1 MIFSTGFF
9 CAFSP
14 LVFGF
19 FRIFIT
25 FEVSGLEGFSSFTST
40 AKDSKDGVGE
50 ATASFGVLSSTVF
63 ASVGFIGWARTL
75 PLISGRAGKSMRIV
89 FIIIVEESDQD
100 TKNNQKPILAKSGDE
115 VGLLNEEK
123 ISTIGHRSDPMTA
136 IGYSEAKTDNS
147 KLATGYI
154 QVASNGDMISSV
166 KNDVNGIGY
175 ISLST
180 LDGSGVTGLSYEGVK
195 PSESAV
201 LNGTYKMTRNFNY
214 IVRASYG
221 DEKVAQIVAAYRAF
235 LGTSDAKATM
245 KELGGILTIAATDP
259 TWTSI
264 KANYAITSEDNKAI
278 TIHFGG
284 STSVENM
291 REVAGILKAI
301 EDIERIG
308 DHAEDVAQWT
318 SKIKSVKGWPLI
330 KIQTMARIALEMVDS
345 AFLAFARHGLIWR

>member
-1 MIFSTGFF
+1 M
-9 CAFSP
+9 
-14 LVFGF
+14 
-19 FRIFIT
+19 RK
-25 FEVSGLEGFSSFTST
+25 FEKMML
-40 AKDSKDGVGE
+40 
-50 ATASFGVLSSTVF
+50 L
-63 ASVGFIGWARTL
+63 L
-75 PLISGRAGKSMRIV
+75 PLL
-89 FIIIVEESDQD
+89 
-100 TKNNQKPILAKSGDE
+100 TLAACAK
-115 VGLLNEEK
+115 
-123 ISTIGHRSDPMTA
+123 TSDPAISVYTRDTTSGTRDGFMTA
-136 IGYSEAKTDNS
+136 IGYGEAKTDNS

-291 REVAGILKAI
+291 AKALSKEFSPLCGNFVAEHNHTGS
-301 EDIERIG
+301 G
-308 DHAEDVAQWT
+308 DAYKRTQGAD
-318 SKIKSVKGWPLI
+318 K
-330 KIQTMARIALEMVDS
+330 DS
-345 AFLAFARHGLIWR
+345 ASALDIAFASREFSTSEAAAAATTGKMCTDAIVATINKANTKITNITADQLKGVYSGTVTKWSELAK